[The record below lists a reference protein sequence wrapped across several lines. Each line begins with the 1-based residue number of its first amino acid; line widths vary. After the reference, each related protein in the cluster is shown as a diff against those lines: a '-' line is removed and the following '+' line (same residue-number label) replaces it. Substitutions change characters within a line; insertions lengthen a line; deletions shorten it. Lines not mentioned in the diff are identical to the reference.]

1 MIATPD
7 IDQIIGADVVD
18 TDGDKVG
25 KVGQVYL
32 DSDDNHP
39 SWVSVKTGLFG
50 LSETLVPID
59 DATWDRTALHVTY
72 DKARIKD
79 APRVDP
85 DQDLS
90 PEEQDRLY
98 SYYEGGSGASTTI
111 GSNGGTESSPID
123 REYTDGTAQ
132 YTGAEDEVTG
142 QAITDLDTDRPVADA
157 TSSRGADASADG
169 EPGAQAVQTAQV
181 VDGGA
186 SSGAQADSGRDALA
200 DADAAADAD
209 VSSAG
214 SLSDRTTGG
223 AFDAQDRA
231 DRRTD
236 DDGAMTRSEE
246 RLKVG
251 TQTVRTGTA
260 RLRKYVV
267 TEQQTV
273 TVPVTHE
280 EVRLE
285 REPITDAN
293 IGDARG
299 ITEIGE
305 DEAELVL
312 TEERVVVDKQTVPVE
327 RVRLSTDSVTEQQE
341 VTADVRKERIDYEDA
356 DGTTTD
362 ASTRTDAGTG
372 TDDDRPLG

>member
-72 DKARIKD
+72 DKSRIKD

-142 QAITDLDTDRPVADA
+142 QAITALDTDRPVADA
-157 TSSRGADASADG
+157 TSSRGAA
-169 EPGAQAVQTAQV
+169 
-181 VDGGA
+181 
-186 SSGAQADSGRDALA
+186 AQADGGRDALA

-214 SLSDRTTGG
+214 SLSDRTPGG

-231 DRRTD
+231 ERRTD

-362 ASTRTDAGTG
+362 AGTG
-372 TDDDRPLG
+372 SDPSTGTGGGRPLG